1 MSVSIGVNIQSEAT
15 AASSSSCASF
25 KSSPEKIQHKRKRRR
40 RRHIENVLSIDNAE
54 SKSNIIVDKASNK
67 TIIESVTALPSP
79 PTLPPLPSSQE
90 KMKHK
95 KKRKTR
101 RRRKEKD
108 IMATK
113 DDTSLSLQYNRT
125 ESTNHNTSSDQ
136 KLVQTTEEFHLETNL
151 YANDE
156 DNNNTATETILSN
169 ETLATCDGKETCEAV
184 ESNALLS
191 QSQSN
196 ATNTTDKESVQEP
209 SGSIKAAEKKQNKLL
224 KNKKKRPP
232 IKKPNASKS
241 TTTSSTG
248 KEGECLR
255 RIKHE
260 WKNAVKSGIAYDWIN
275 MKTIRNTNTTNSAY
289 VRIGPFGKNLLR
301 WHFSV
306 SGPANSVYEN
316 GIYHGRVLLPKD
328 YPASPPRVQMIT
340 PSGRFIPGEDICLS
354 ASSYHPETWTPRW
367 TVLSLVD
374 ALRLHM
380 LTTANEIGGV
390 LASDEKRRQYAIESR
405 SWKCHGIAN
414 HERMVAENIFVL
426 QNLDSDGDDDVNNS
440 GEKANSDENSNN
452 AIVPDKLDM
461 RDVIKCEKERDLS
474 SNEEVI
480 KDSLPQPFGEREKD
494 ASKRTSGRKKI
505 STKQKKSKDSE
516 DEESNN
522 SVSAISSE
530 KDPSIPASTN
540 NMAKERKKKLTVAFA
555 AETAVVEDS
564 AQHGIHTKEAP
575 NTRRS
580 TKKKNRKEKSTGA
593 STVETVECLSN
604 DVRSKEGASNKR
616 TSTKKKKRN
625 RKKTTGLQIEQ
636 KEHNIQTIVLKR
648 LLVEMLKLPL
658 RVLAILIRI
667 LDRLEN
673 FMRAILDSI

>member
-426 QNLDSDGDDDVNNS
+426 QNLDSVGDDDVNNS

-461 RDVIKCEKERDLS
+461 RDVIKCEKERDLT
-474 SNEEVI
+474 SNKEVI
-480 KDSLPQPFGEREKD
+480 KDSLPQPLGEREKD
-494 ASKRTSGRKKI
+494 ASKRTSGKKKI